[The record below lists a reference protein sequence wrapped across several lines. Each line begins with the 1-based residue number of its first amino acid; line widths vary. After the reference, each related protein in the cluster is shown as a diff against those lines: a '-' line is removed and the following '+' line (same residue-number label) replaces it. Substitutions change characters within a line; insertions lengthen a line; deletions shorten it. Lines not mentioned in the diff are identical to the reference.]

1 MKIMVLGHKNHGK
14 TTVANMLD
22 TKFNF
27 RFVDTTN
34 YVKEITKIFIHNS
47 HSNPTNSTM
56 PIFEF
61 EDKFRKDKDSV
72 RDLMKCALDEYTK
85 NDPIRFIR
93 EQLARSDVYAGC
105 RSSIQYN
112 AAKELIDLVLWVRDD
127 RQEENDPTMDI
138 QFNENEMIL
147 LNNSGTLLQLERNLK
162 GVLHD
167 LANTSIRTYDKTL
180 RDSIISAMSSTQKSI
195 VSLN

>member
-14 TTVANMLD
+14 TTVANMLEY
-22 TKFNF
+22 KFNF
-27 RFVDTTN
+27 PFVDTTN
-34 YVKEITKIFIHNS
+34 YVINITRSFIYNNE
-47 HSNPTNSTM
+47 NPNVRDTKTVAD
-56 PIFEF
+56 F
-61 EDKFRKDKDSV
+61 DHKLVTDKDSV
-72 RDLMKCALDEYTK
+72 RDLMKCALNEYTK
-85 NDPIRFIR
+85 DDPIRFIR
-93 EQLARSDVYAGC
+93 EQLTRSDVYAGC

-138 QFNENEMIL
+138 QFDENEMIL

-167 LANTSIRTYDKTL
+167 LANTQIRTYDKTL